1 MKLNN
6 KQKLVLEETALY
18 SVGIVIGFLI
28 HPVAGMLMTV
38 LYILIMIFI
47 LMD

>member
-18 SVGIVIGFLI
+18 SVGIVISFLI
-28 HPVAGMLMTV
+28 HPVAGMLMIV
-38 LYILIMIFI
+38 LYILILILI